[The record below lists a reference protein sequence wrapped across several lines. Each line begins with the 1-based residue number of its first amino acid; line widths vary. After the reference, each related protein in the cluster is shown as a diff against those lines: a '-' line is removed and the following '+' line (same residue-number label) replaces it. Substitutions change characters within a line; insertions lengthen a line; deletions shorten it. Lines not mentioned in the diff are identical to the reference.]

1 MNIILIGYRASGKS
15 SMGKLMAQQ
24 LWKTYKDVDHE
35 TCKVFNNPS
44 IADIWKEHG
53 EPAWRRE
60 EVKVTQQLCKQDD
73 LVIALG
79 GGTLMQPGAREAVEN
94 ANAVRI
100 YLKCKPEELYRRIQ
114 GDSQSSQTRPSL
126 TGKGGGLDEI
136 IEVLKVRE
144 PVYEAV
150 ADHVFDVT
158 YTPVEDAVRYVIE
171 RCLR

>member
-15 SMGKLMAQQ
+15 SMGKLMADQ
-24 LWKTYKDVDHE
+24 LWKTYKDVDTE
-35 TCKVFNNPS
+35 TCKVFKNNS

-53 EPAWRRE
+53 EPAWRKA
-60 EVKVTQQLCKQDD
+60 EVEVTQKLCAQDD

-100 YLKCKPEELYRRIQ
+100 YLKCTPEELFRRS
-114 GDSQSSQTRPSL
+114 SQDANSSQTRPSL
-126 TGKGGGLDEI
+126 TGAGGGLDEI
-136 IEVLKVRE
+136 VQVLKERE

-150 ADHVFDVT
+150 ADKVFDVT
-158 YTPVEDAVRYVIE
+158 HTPIKDAVSYVIH
-171 RCLR
+171 RCL